1 MVDLMYAQVIQ
12 TLTDLT
18 REQKLTWEVHEL
30 SKYPDLESDSIVEKP
45 FFTRFKDRNIL
56 FFEERMPPY
65 KPDSETMHRIRFLS
79 DDGAFIGEFPNAPNM
94 DKLYHIVKIW
104 SRSKVAKQLDK
115 VVEALALATK
125 AHEVTWVEEKPEP
138 LGIEPDTL
146 TSPVYVTEFKG
157 KKFALFYEHDGNST
171 RKNVHTRPAL
181 WIFTPDNQKLRD
193 CLDVLGVDI
202 LFRMVNTRQP
212 DFSALDKVIDT
223 LVASTIKDVVKRINI
238 QTS

>member
-12 TLTDLT
+12 TLIDLT

-30 SKYPDLESDSIVEKP
+30 SKYADLEPESIVEKP
-45 FFTRFKDRNIL
+45 YFTRFKDRNLL

-65 KPDSETMHRIRFLS
+65 KADSETVHRIRFL
-79 DDGAFIGEFPNAPNM
+79 DEKGAFIGDFPNSPNM

-104 SRSKVAKQLDK
+104 SRSEVAKQLDK

-125 AHEVTWVEEKPEP
+125 ANQVTWTEEKPEP

-157 KKFALFYEHDGNST
+157 KKFALFYEHDGDST
-171 RKNVHTRPAL
+171 RKHVHTRPAL
-181 WIFTPDNQKLRD
+181 WIFTPDNKKLRD

-202 LFRMVNTRQP
+202 LFRMVNTKQP

-223 LVASTIKDVVKRINI
+223 IVASTIKDVVGRMNI
-238 QTS
+238 SAG